1 MMTCDC
7 ACGMMPMRN
16 KLKTE
21 LIHWQLMRLD
31 RGHDQRV
38 TVRFQEELEDAKG
51 PPDELNC

>member
-1 MMTCDC
+1 MTCDC

-21 LIHWQLMRLD
+21 LIHWQSMRLD